1 MADLQS
7 LTITDVLNQGLH
19 EFLMEIQT
27 TLASISDE
35 VAATTMFYPAESVL
49 EDQQQQQQQ
58 AREAGGAG
66 SIRKGTGKRESGEGS
81 DPRAN
86 ETP

>member
-1 MADLQS
+1 
-7 LTITDVLNQGLH
+7 
-19 EFLMEIQT
+19 
-27 TLASISDE
+27 

-58 AREAGGAG
+58 ACEAGGAENN
-66 SIRKGTGKRESGEGS
+66 RKGEGRREKGEGT